1 MDFTLERVVTIS
13 PLPRRR
19 GHAESTHFAIDA
31 RFSPSASLRLIAR
44 EHAVSAYGPFW
55 IAETEAPAAPITGF
69 SAVRREPTFFERWF
83 VSSHHALYSV
93 RPDPFWTWELR
104 EHLGVAPNPPPG
116 RSPDGFEQ
124 TRIAHNVAVASG
136 DGALAERF
144 RRELLAGVDRRPAR
158 DFTRGVRLLGV
169 RLELGASDVLTVYFE
184 AAGPLADDPGFS
196 ITSFVE
202 RAPKGALVPR
212 DELPW
217 NVGMPFTL
225 STSFW
230 RQGFVYS
237 SVTEL
242 MRRPGRERYVGAFV
256 GSGAPVAVSGPGET
270 TLLVLE

>member
-1 MDFTLERVVTIS
+1 
-13 PLPRRR
+13 
-19 GHAESTHFAIDA
+19 
-31 RFSPSASLRLIAR
+31 
-44 EHAVSAYGPFW
+44 
-55 IAETEAPAAPITGF
+55 
-69 SAVRREPTFFERWF
+69 
-83 VSSHHALYSV
+83 V